1 MLVRRTINYE
11 YKHTFGENYKFLKYN
26 LIVYLVVL
34 GDQPVHLV
42 ENHVLLHKLLEF
54 LQNL

>member
-1 MLVRRTINYE
+1 MLVRRTTNYE

-26 LIVYLVVL
+26 LIVYLVIL